1 MRAWLPFS
9 IASIV
14 ASTACGEAPKPLAPS
29 ARGSEP
35 AVSHDAGGT
44 STVVVAAAPA
54 AASNE
59 PKATPAAPVADL
71 AEGGTIFVRYCT
83 VCHGRE
89 GVGGIGPSLRDA
101 VTIHGATST
110 VVAEGVPMRGMPAW
124 RPMLTEEEFRA
135 VVAYVEAL
143 PTTR

>member
-1 MRAWLPFS
+1 MRAWIPLS
-9 IASIV
+9 IASVV
-14 ASTACGEAPKPLAPS
+14 ASTACGGPPPPAPLRPGETP
-29 ARGSEP
+29 
-35 AVSHDAGGT
+35 
-44 STVVVAAAPA
+44 TVVVAAAPA

-71 AEGGTIFVRYCT
+71 AEGGTIFVRYCA

-110 VVAEGVPMRGMPAW
+110 VVAEGVPTRGMPAW

>member
-1 MRAWLPFS
+1 MRTWIPLS
-9 IASIV
+9 IASVV
-14 ASTACGEAPKPLAPS
+14 ASTACGGPPPPAPLRPGETP
-29 ARGSEP
+29 
-35 AVSHDAGGT
+35 
-44 STVVVAAAPA
+44 TVVVAAAPA

-59 PKATPAAPVADL
+59 PKAPPAPVADL
-71 AEGGTIFVRYCT
+71 AEGGTIFVRYCA

-101 VTIHGATST
+101 VTIHGSTST
-110 VVAEGVPMRGMPAW
+110 VVAEGVPTRGMPAW

-143 PTTR
+143 PTAQ